1 MLGNN
6 DRVREALEANYR
18 PLGEP
23 VGGGLW
29 LNGDRERERERGR
42 TMNNWE
48 VTFFGDD
55 WKLVVSLRYP
65 AGDLGG
71 LIEEAKRKAG
81 AGEFKIGLDAYYR
94 VEEKE
99 VA

>member
-1 MLGNN
+1 
-6 DRVREALEANYR
+6 
-18 PLGEP
+18 
-23 VGGGLW
+23 
-29 LNGDRERERERGR
+29 
-42 TMNNWE
+42 MNNWE

-55 WKLVVSLRYP
+55 WKLVISLRYP
-65 AGDLGG
+65 TGDLGG

-81 AGEFKIGLDAYYR
+81 SGECKIKLDGYYL